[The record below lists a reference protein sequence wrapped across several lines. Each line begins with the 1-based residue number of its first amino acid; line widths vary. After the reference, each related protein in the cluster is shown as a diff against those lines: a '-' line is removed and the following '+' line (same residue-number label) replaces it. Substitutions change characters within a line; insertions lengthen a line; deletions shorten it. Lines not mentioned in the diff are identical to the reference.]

1 MIWVIVV
8 LDSTV
13 GNNIAT
19 TFKEVFFPRE
29 SNQKS
34 FLTLMTTTTE
44 NVGKSL
50 VVNNSPIQVLF
61 DGVGVEIIKVES
73 QQRRNRSRKN
83 QKVSIFFQFRFWL
96 CRSRSSENQTVGVGS
111 RRGTINQS
119 QCTFSR
125 FVIGFVLPLL
135 FETPTT

>member
-1 MIWVIVV
+1 MIVV

-44 NVGKSL
+44 NVGTSL
-50 VVNNSPIQVLF
+50 GVNNSPIQVLF
-61 DGVGVEIIKVES
+61 DGVGV
-73 QQRRNRSRKN
+73 
-83 QKVSIFFQFRFWL
+83 
-96 CRSRSSENQTVGVGS
+96 GVG
-111 RRGTINQS
+111 RIRKFP
-119 QCTFSR
+119 FSSNSASDSVANDQVKTR
-125 FVIGFVLPLL
+125 LSESEV
-135 FETPTT
+135 EEER

>member
-1 MIWVIVV
+1 MV

-50 VVNNSPIQVLF
+50 VVNNSPIQVLLCMY
-61 DGVGVEIIKVES
+61 VCMYVCMYLTES
-73 QQRRNRSRKN
+73 ESK
-83 QKVSIFFQFRFWL
+83 S
-96 CRSRSSENQTVGVGS
+96 
-111 RRGTINQS
+111 
-119 QCTFSR
+119 
-125 FVIGFVLPLL
+125 
-135 FETPTT
+135 

>member
-1 MIWVIVV
+1 MIVV

-44 NVGKSL
+44 NVGTSL
-50 VVNNSPIQVLF
+50 GVNNSPIQVLF
-61 DGVGVEIIKVES
+61 DGVGVGRIRKFPFSSNSASDSVAHDQVKTRLSESEVEEE
-73 QQRRNRSRKN
+73 R
-83 QKVSIFFQFRFWL
+83 
-96 CRSRSSENQTVGVGS
+96 
-111 RRGTINQS
+111 
-119 QCTFSR
+119 
-125 FVIGFVLPLL
+125 
-135 FETPTT
+135 